1 MIYSVDTIYIG
12 TFSVLIDLTI
22 SSGITGFVYTLIF
35 ALFYFEGPYFC
46 PFELEGLILASSEI
60 GFVEL
65 FKGKFID
72 PPVVLFLLAI

>member
-35 ALFYFEGPYFC
+35 ALFYFEGPT
-46 PFELEGLILASSEI
+46 
-60 GFVEL
+60 FVRL
-65 FKGKFID
+65 NLKGSF
-72 PPVVLFLLAI
+72 